1 MGLLDCTG
9 DIVRRYLFQSAEEIF
24 TYLAAMA
31 FGDLTTEEGLQAL
44 NSFLADRSYIEGY
57 APSQALLAK
66 PLVLH
71 TRMLCAGTI
80 TSCPWIWARML
91 LTQSQ
96 QQLPLMM
103 MMGLTCLPTVMK
115 RMMKRLPRSRRPVWL
130 PTKRKRAKRL
140 PSLPSPLSSLT

>member
-31 FGDLTTEEGLQAL
+31 FGDLTTVEGLQAL

-57 APSQALLAK
+57 APSQAQLL
-66 PLVLH
+66 
-71 TRMLCAGTI
+71 
-80 TSCPWIWARML
+80 L
-91 LTQSQ
+91 LLLLRQL
-96 QQLPLMM
+96 LPLMM
-103 MMGLTCLPTVMK
+103 MMRLTCLPTVMK

-140 PSLPSPLSSLT
+140 PSLPSPL